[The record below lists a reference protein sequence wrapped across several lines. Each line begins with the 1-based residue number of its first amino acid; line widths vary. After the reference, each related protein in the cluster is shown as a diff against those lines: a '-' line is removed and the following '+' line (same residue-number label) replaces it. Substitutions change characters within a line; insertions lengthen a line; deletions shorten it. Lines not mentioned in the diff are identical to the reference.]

1 MKKMMP
7 IALAG
12 AIAMLFCGAAFA
24 DDMGMGKS
32 EKDKAKVEQKMVD
45 KQADRL
51 AKMTDEL
58 SLTPTQKDQVS
69 TILKASAEKKK
80 ALRVKMDADMS
91 DIRTSE
97 EAQIKALLTP
107 EQQAK
112 HDKLM
117 MEHRAKMDKK

>member
-32 EKDKAKVEQKMVD
+32 EKEKASMEQKMV
-45 KQADRL
+45 KKEANRL
-51 AKMTDEL
+51 EMMTDAL

-69 TILKASAEKKK
+69 TILKASAEQKK
-80 ALRVKMDADMS
+80 ALRVKMDADMN
-91 DIRTSE
+91 DVRVSE
-97 EAQIKALLTP
+97 EAQIKTVLTP

-112 HDKLM
+112 NEKMM

>member
-1 MKKMMP
+1 MKTMMP

-24 DDMGMGKS
+24 DDMGMGKP
-32 EKDKAKVEQKMVD
+32 EKDKAQMEQKMVE

-51 AKMTDEL
+51 AKMTDSL

-69 TILKASAEKKK
+69 TIFKASAEKKK
-80 ALRVKMDADMS
+80 ALRVKMDTDMN
-91 DIRTSE
+91 DIGTSE
-97 EAQIKALLTP
+97 EAQIKAILTP

-112 HDKLM
+112 HEKMM